1 MVFGYQVAIADN
13 IVITN
18 SVAGRNT
25 KNEQVNIIGSTFI
38 CFCWLPS
45 CIIQLVVGYKARVSK
60 YYTRVH
66 MFYGGG
72 VPGAKKRF
80 QTLPEGES
88 V

>member
-1 MVFGYQVAIADN
+1 VFGYQVAIADN

-25 KNEQVNIIGSTFI
+25 KNPQVNIIGSTFI
-38 CFCWLPS
+38 GF
-45 CIIQLVVGYKARVSK
+45 IIQLVVGYKARVSK